1 MDHGFNQAPF
11 NGSLS
16 SWWPWS
22 RAVSIAWLCSFN
34 LPPNGDPPLPCPAEW
49 LPLLC
54 FSSICRVG
62 GGVEVVLVL
71 LLLLLHLQLHLL
83 LLLNTQSSGQLL
95 EDADRSKLN
104 RTSPSP
110 ANSLLIPFSRTA
122 EFKTRHKTQE
132 NLRFKLGFYTSV
144 LNIIIDI
151 VICFIRWFF
160 QNLILIKSH
169 WHMRL
174 TYDPNHPVW
183 DISQT
188 EWFGSYICWYKHHIF
203 SFQIDICFDRI

>member
-1 MDHGFNQAPF
+1 MVHYLHGGPDQ
-11 NGSLS
+11 GLS
-16 SWWPWS
+16 VLLDF
-22 RAVSIAWLCSFN
+22 AVSIS
-34 LPPNGDPPLPCPAEW
+34 PQTETPLPCPAEW

-71 LLLLLHLQLHLL
+71 LLLLLPLQLHLQLHLL
-83 LLLNTQSSGQLL
+83 LLLNTQSGGQLLL

-110 ANSLLIPFSRTA
+110 ANSLLIPFSRTP

-132 NLRFKLGFYTSV
+132 NLRIKLGFYGSV

-151 VICFIRWFF
+151 VICFIRWIF

-174 TYDPNHPVW
+174 TYGPNHPVW
-183 DISQT
+183 D
-188 EWFGSYICWYKHHIF
+188 ICWYKHHIF
-203 SFQIDICFDRI
+203 SFQFEIYFDRI

>member
-1 MDHGFNQAPF
+1 MVALIKGCQSCLTLQFQ
-11 NGSLS
+11 S
-16 SWWPWS
+16 
-22 RAVSIAWLCSFN
+22 
-34 LPPNGDPPLPCPAEW
+34 PPKRRPPLPCPAEW

-83 LLLNTQSSGQLL
+83 LYLLLLLNTQSGGQLL

-132 NLRFKLGFYTSV
+132 NLRIKLGFYGSV

-151 VICFIRWFF
+151 VICFLRWIF
-160 QNLILIKSH
+160 QNLN
-169 WHMRL
+169 W
-174 TYDPNHPVW
+174 Y
-183 DISQT
+183 ISFYSST
-188 EWFGSYICWYKHHIF
+188 WLV
-203 SFQIDICFDRI
+203 DL